1 MNLTT
6 SVKRTEEFNKVSAKI
21 FYGRLLSKNPTI
33 VDVGANKGQ
42 TIDIFTKIFPKSKI
56 YAFEPSETYEFLKK
70 KL

>member
-6 SVKRTEEFNKVSAKI
+6 SVKRTEEFNKVSAKN

-42 TIDIFTKIFPKSKI
+42 TIDIFTKIF
-56 YAFEPSETYEFLKK
+56 L
-70 KL
+70 